1 MVHQQKQ
8 YSNMGMIDD
17 KQNVKVKEGGGENT
31 NAKEKKKQSKEEG
44 DKKKE
49 VKKMTKYKE
58 KKERMRGNDKDN
70 EKEKEDQ
77 RKMKENEKK
86 MRAHKEREEKK
97 ENDKEEEL
105 KEQND
110 TKNCPQ
116 FFRSL
121 MTSSSM
127 EQETIPEDCHKY
139 LEECTGTVSLRGPS
153 GNLWPVELAKIS
165 GELCFARGWK
175 EFLCDHCIVYGYLLV
190 FRYDGNSQFSVTV
203 FSPSSCEAPYAFLAQ
218 PQRMGATAVA
228 ANDENGHT
236 GTNADGTAPQEE
248 DSHIGTA
255 ADGTPQNEEEED
267 ASEEYEGSDNM
278 SVDAD
283 GAGPQKEEE
292 DALSENP
299 DNEEESE
306 WRSAPSQQQKED
318 QDKIDNG
325 FVVGKRTRFRKVDDI
340 MTEVVRS
347 KKSKA
352 KEGKR
357 HEAQSSDSKSEG
369 EALGDSLAKSG
380 LRPPRKSKATEEK
393 RPEAPSGDSLAEL
406 VRRSPKKSKA
416 EGKRSTALASKGAAS
431 SDSLKESKR
440 RPPRKPKAAK
450 GKRPRAP
457 CGHSESEGAA
467 SGDSLAELVRRPPKK
482 SRTEGKGS
490 AASSASKGM
499 TSSHSLA
506 VHTGVFAPESVCKDL
521 TKLHKSFGKK
531 HSMKAQF
538 PMFNKSNSENQPG
551 RVIVKVQR
559 RPELESQ
566 RRPITQRDK
575 EYAMERA
582 RRFQSKRPFVIK
594 EIKHTNVYVSYFMVI
609 DQILL
614 WMDTHI
620 LKLHCSLTDRPGT
633 LQIIPDM
640 FVENFLPKESR
651 KMTLWDPQAKPWKVW
666 YEYTG
671 GECPRAAFS
680 AGWGALAMENYLENR
695 DLCVFELLD
704 DDYNIKLHVYRAV
717 LDITPFA
724 LAPKHRQQGCA

>member
-1 MVHQQKQ
+1 MVHHQKQ
-8 YSNMGMIDD
+8 YSTMGMIDD
-17 KQNVKVKEGGGENT
+17 KQNVKVKEEGGENT

-58 KKERMRGNDKDN
+58 KKERTRGNDKDN

-77 RKMKENEKK
+77 RKRKENEKK
-86 MRAHKEREEKK
+86 MRAHKEREKK

-105 KEQND
+105 KGQND

-116 FFRSL
+116 FFRFL

-165 GELCFARGWK
+165 GELCFACGWK
-175 EFLCDHCIVYGYLLV
+175 EFLCDHRIVYGYLLV

-203 FSPSSCEAPYAFLAQ
+203 FLPSSCEAPYAFLAQ

-228 ANDENGHT
+228 AKDENGHT

-248 DSHIGTA
+248 DSHIGTG
-255 ADGTPQNEEEED
+255 ADGTPQNEGEEED

-306 WRSAPSQQQKED
+306 WRSSPSQQQKED

-340 MTEVVRS
+340 MTEVVGS

-369 EALGDSLAKSG
+369 EALGDSLEKSG
-380 LRPPRKSKATEEK
+380 LRPPRKSKATQEK

-406 VRRSPKKSKA
+406 VHCSPKKSKA

-431 SDSLKESKR
+431 SDRLKESKR
-440 RPPRKPKAAK
+440 CPPRKPKAAK
-450 GKRPRAP
+450 GKRPQGP
-457 CGHSESEGAA
+457 CGHSESEGAE

-482 SRTEGKGS
+482 SRAEGKGS

-506 VHTGVFAPESVCKDL
+506 VHTGVLAPESVCKDL

-531 HSMKAQF
+531 YSMKAQF
-538 PMFNKSNSENQPG
+538 PMFNNSNSENQPG

-559 RPELESQ
+559 RPELKSQ
-566 RRPITQRDK
+566 RRQVTQRDK
-575 EYAMERA
+575 EYAMDRA
-582 RRFQSKRPFVIK
+582 QRFQSKRPFVIK
-594 EIKHTNVYVSYFMVI
+594 EIKHTDVYVSYFM
-609 DQILL
+609 
-614 WMDTHI
+614 
-620 LKLHCSLTDRPGT
+620 
-633 LQIIPDM
+633 IIPEM

-724 LAPKHRQQGCA
+724 LAPKHHQQGCA

>member
-1 MVHQQKQ
+1 
-8 YSNMGMIDD
+8 
-17 KQNVKVKEGGGENT
+17 
-31 NAKEKKKQSKEEG
+31 
-44 DKKKE
+44 
-49 VKKMTKYKE
+49 
-58 KKERMRGNDKDN
+58 
-70 EKEKEDQ
+70 
-77 RKMKENEKK
+77 
-86 MRAHKEREEKK
+86 
-97 ENDKEEEL
+97 
-105 KEQND
+105 
-110 TKNCPQ
+110 
-116 FFRSL
+116 
-121 MTSSSM
+121 
-127 EQETIPEDCHKY
+127 
-139 LEECTGTVSLRGPS
+139 
-153 GNLWPVELAKIS
+153 
-165 GELCFARGWK
+165 
-175 EFLCDHCIVYGYLLV
+175 
-190 FRYDGNSQFSVTV
+190 
-203 FSPSSCEAPYAFLAQ
+203 
-218 PQRMGATAVA
+218 
-228 ANDENGHT
+228 
-236 GTNADGTAPQEE
+236 
-248 DSHIGTA
+248 
-255 ADGTPQNEEEED
+255 
-267 ASEEYEGSDNM
+267 
-278 SVDAD
+278 
-283 GAGPQKEEE
+283 
-292 DALSENP
+292 
-299 DNEEESE
+299 
-306 WRSAPSQQQKED
+306 
-318 QDKIDNG
+318 
-325 FVVGKRTRFRKVDDI
+325 
-340 MTEVVRS
+340 
-347 KKSKA
+347 
-352 KEGKR
+352 
-357 HEAQSSDSKSEG
+357 
-369 EALGDSLAKSG
+369 
-380 LRPPRKSKATEEK
+380 
-393 RPEAPSGDSLAEL
+393 PEAPSGDSLAEL

-594 EIKHTNVYVSYFMVI
+594 EIKHTDVYVSYFM
-609 DQILL
+609 
-614 WMDTHI
+614 
-620 LKLHCSLTDRPGT
+620 
-633 LQIIPDM
+633 IIPDM
-640 FVENFLPKESR
+640 FVENFLLKESR

>member
-369 EALGDSLAKSG
+369 EALESG

-594 EIKHTNVYVSYFMVI
+594 EIKHTNVYVSYFM
-609 DQILL
+609 
-614 WMDTHI
+614 
-620 LKLHCSLTDRPGT
+620 
-633 LQIIPDM
+633 IIPDM